1 MRGRSRWDDGGMR
14 KRFAVSIGA
23 VTLGSAFAI
32 ARSRRG
38 GPQTGTGTFGNEMAY
53 VRFGTGTKSL
63 LWIPDP
69 GHSGHHGQYL
79 RMMTRVV
86 RPFVEDGYTV
96 FLVGRKPNLPRGWT
110 IPDMADDYARLI
122 TDELGG
128 KVDVLV
134 ADSGGGLI
142 GFCLAA
148 RHPDLFGH
156 IAIIAAGHTMPKE
169 ARAATLESARLL
181 SAGRRTEA
189 AAAMVAFL
197 FPDIRPPW
205 VSSILA
211 SVIARVSFPAVY
223 DPSDVV
229 VSAEAIDA
237 FDGRE
242 VLPSVAVPVLLVG
255 GDRDRFFPAEVYE
268 QTAALVRDCTF
279 KLYSGKDHL
288 RTISDKRLSRDVLDF
303 VRRRRA
309 L

>member
-1 MRGRSRWDDGGMR
+1 MRRGLTMS
-14 KRFAVSIGA
+14 VGA
-23 VTLGSAFAI
+23 ATLGSGFAI
-32 ARSRRG
+32 SRWRRKRSETV
-38 GPQTGTGTFGNEMAY
+38 TGSFTNGMSY

-63 LWIPDP
+63 LWVPDP
-69 GHSGHHGQYL
+69 SHSGHHGLYL

-86 RPFVEDGYTV
+86 RPFVEDGYAV

-110 IPDMADDYARLI
+110 IPGMADDYARLI
-122 TDELGG
+122 ADELGG
-128 KVDVLV
+128 KVDLVV

-148 RHPDLFGH
+148 GHPGLFGH
-156 IAIIAAGHTMPKE
+156 IAIIAAGHSMPQE
-169 ARAATLESARLL
+169 ARAATLASARLL
-181 SAGRRTEA
+181 SSGRRTEA

-197 FPDIRPPW
+197 FPDLRPPW

-223 DPSDVV
+223 DPSDVL

-242 VLPSVAVPVLLVG
+242 VLPSIAVPVLLVG
-255 GDRDRFFPAEVYE
+255 GDRDRFVPAEVYE
-268 QTAALVRDCTF
+268 QTAELIRDCTF
-279 KLYSGKDHL
+279 KLYQGKDHL

-303 VRRRRA
+303 VRGQRA
-309 L
+309 P